1 MMRNTRIYVLVLLMA
16 LVPFGLFAG
25 GDKEA
30 EAPVASGNSV
40 MAGENW
46 GFSWKFLP
54 DEIEFTV
61 TAPTT
66 GWVAIGFNPSRMM
79 KDAHYILGYVENG
92 QLVVR
97 DDYGNGIISH
107 VSDDTLGGKQDVRAI
122 GGTEEQGVTTIVFAL
137 PLNSGDEFDE
147 VFTQGTSYKVLLA
160 YGAEDADN
168 FTAKHKGR
176 TSLDVVLQ

>member
-1 MMRNTRIYVLVLLMA
+1 MGSTRIYVLVLLLA
-16 LVPFGLFAG
+16 LVPLALFAG

-30 EAPVASGNSV
+30 GAPVASGNSV

-46 GFSWKFLP
+46 SFSWKFLS
-54 DEIEFTV
+54 DEIEFSV
-61 TAPTT
+61 TAPTA

-97 DDYGNGIISH
+97 DDYGNGNTTH
-107 VSDDTLGGKQDVRAI
+107 VPDDTSGGTQDVRAI
-122 GGTEEQGVTTIVFAL
+122 GGTEDQGVTTIVFAL
-137 PLNSGDEFDE
+137 PLDSGDQFDT
-147 VFTQGTSYKVLLA
+147 VFTRGTSYKVLLA
-160 YGAEDADN
+160 YGAENVDN

-176 TSLDVVLQ
+176 TSFEVVLQ

>member
-1 MMRNTRIYVLVLLMA
+1 MRNTRKYLLVLLLA
-16 LVPFGLFAG
+16 LVQVALFAG

-30 EAPVASGNSV
+30 EATVTSGNLV
-40 MAGENW
+40 TAGENW
-46 GFSWKFLP
+46 SFSWKFLS

-92 QLVVR
+92 QVVVR
-97 DDYGNGIISH
+97 DDYGNGLTSH
-107 VSDDTLGGKQDVRAI
+107 VSDDSLGGRQDFRAI

-137 PLNSGDEFDE
+137 PLDSGDQFDE
-147 VFTQGTSYKVLLA
+147 VFTPGTSYKVLLA
-160 YGAEDADN
+160 YGTENADN

-176 TSLDVVLQ
+176 TSIEVVLN

>member
-1 MMRNTRIYVLVLLMA
+1 MRNTRIYLLVLLLA
-16 LVPFGLFAG
+16 LVPVALFAG

-30 EAPVASGNSV
+30 ESPVASGNSV

-46 GFSWKFLP
+46 SFSWKFLS

-97 DDYGNGIISH
+97 DDYGNGNTTH
-107 VSDDTLGGKQDVRAI
+107 VSDDTLGGTQNVRAI
-122 GGTEEQGVTTIVFAL
+122 RGTEDQGVTTIVFAL
-137 PLNSGDEFDE
+137 PLDSGDQFDE

-160 YGAEDADN
+160 HGAENADN

-176 TSLDVVLQ
+176 TSVEVVLD